1 MLSARLKA
9 LHLNYET
16 SQFEFWVKSLRS
28 KARMK
33 NIQCELLYAL
43 GSVIHPYRAM
53 QSLAKEDKPDLIIAE
68 SFSVGASIVAETQ
81 NIPLL
86 FHYTPGISHIV
97 TWLGG
102 SDISVGA
109 FQHVDPK
116 TTPMFIQRLV
126 ATVFFSVEIL
136 LSDYFCKPGAAV
148 FEKIR
153 REMGL
158 NDSYDNYEH
167 VISSFPSFSA
177 VGERCIPI

>member
-1 MLSARLKA
+1 M
-9 LHLNYET
+9 
-16 SQFEFWVKSLRS
+16 RS